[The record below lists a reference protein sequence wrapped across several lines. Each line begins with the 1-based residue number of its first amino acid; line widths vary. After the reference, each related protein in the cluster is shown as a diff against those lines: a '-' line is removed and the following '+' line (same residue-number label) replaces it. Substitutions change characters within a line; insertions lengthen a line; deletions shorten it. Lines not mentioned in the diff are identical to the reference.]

1 MALELRMDSRPT
13 TEQRFKLLSK
23 TQRRAFIAACVL
35 AVAMVG
41 NTLYL
46 VFAAHVSGIG
56 KDPEILP
63 RAYQLMLAAHVTVG
77 VLVFAVAATFVA
89 MHLPRMYAMKR
100 PRSRYS
106 GLAVVAALL
115 LLLGSGFFILSEANS
130 RDNAWVFIAH
140 QVIAGLIVAAYL
152 AHRFVSHTPPRRRA
166 MLIGT
171 TAIVSIFACV
181 WAAQLVETTTPR
193 PAVTATHPGKLAGAV
208 SVTTEYDMFPTAFL
222 QTFQAVGDPDPGSP
236 LFPSKTTT
244 TTGGYLPSRILTHDD
259 LPDIGKFRAE
269 TQRKGFAPSYFLG
282 AQSCEH
288 CHADIVKQWA
298 SSAHRFASFN
308 NPFYRKAVELTRRT
322 AGLERSQF
330 CGGCHDPAI
339 MLAGNMRKTIDPLT
353 PESQAGLTCLAC
365 HAIDRIHDKTGN
377 GNYNIHDNTES
388 PYVFDFAKS
397 GLERVVHDYVLK
409 AKPTVH
415 KRRMLNQ
422 SFRES
427 EFCLSCHKVNLDVH
441 VNDYHWLRGQDEYDA
456 WQNSGFAHS
465 NPNTWYEPPSVKQCQ
480 DCHMPLEPTKLGDV
494 SAKGGK
500 VRSHRFLAANTAL
513 PFIRG
518 DADTLKRVEA
528 YLQDEKVRVDVFALH
543 REDGTVVYPL
553 DKTLPALEPGE
564 LVQVDVVIRNK
575 GVGHTF
581 PGGTNDSNEGWVDFQ
596 ASVGAD
602 EVFHSGAIGPDHQV
616 DPAAHFFQTI
626 FVDRNGDRITKRNAT
641 DIYAPVYAHV
651 IRPSTSDIARY
662 RFRVPDSK
670 GATLSI
676 KAALRWRKFN
686 RTFTEFVYAG
696 LSTPDL
702 PITEIAS
709 SAVSLPIRS
718 ASPAATQGAVAP
730 DSWQRFNDYGVG
742 LFLGDDTRGALEMFK
757 RVSQLQPG
765 KFDGWLNQAR
775 AYLADGDLPS
785 AERMLRRASEV
796 APDQPRVAFFWG
808 QWLEKAGRLAEAV
821 QAYQRTLQIYPDS
834 RDTWSRLGR
843 TYWLMNQPAQSIDA
857 YKQVLRIDPED
868 VVSFHQLNLAYVA
881 LAATEKDAGRA
892 QAYTRQ
898 ATEAQ
903 KGFEKYK
910 LDENG
915 QKVTQRYRESHPLDN
930 AMSQKI
936 VVHTQEQA
944 AWR

>member
-1 MALELRMDSRPT
+1 MDSQSL
-13 TEQRFKLLSK
+13 EQRFKLLSK
-23 TQRRAFIAACVL
+23 MQRRVLIAASLL
-35 AVAMVG
+35 AAALIG

-56 KDPEILP
+56 KDPEVLP
-63 RAYQLMLAAHVTVG
+63 GAYQLMLAAHVTIG
-77 VLVFAVAATFVA
+77 VLAFLAAGTFVA
-89 MHLPRMYAMKR
+89 MHLPKMYRMNR

-106 GLAVVAALL
+106 GLGILAAMLL
-115 LLLGSGFFILSEANS
+115 LLTSGFFILSEANS
-130 RDNAWVFIAH
+130 RDNAWIFIGH
-140 QVIAGLIVAAYL
+140 QLIAALIVASYL
-152 AHRFVSHTPPRRRA
+152 AHRFVSHTPPLRRTMVA
-166 MLIGT
+166 GT
-171 TAIVSIFACV
+171 TAIVLT
-181 WAAQLVETTTPR
+181 AAGIWTVQLLQTTGMPSK
-193 PAVTATHPGKLAGAV
+193 AVTVPD
-208 SVTTEYDMFPTAFL
+208 TEVKAAEASIMAAYDMFPTAVLHEFR
-222 QTFQAVGDPDPGSP
+222 AIGDPDPRSP

-259 LPDIGKFRAE
+259 LPEIGGFRAE
-269 TQRKGFAPSYFLG
+269 TRQRGFAPSYFLG

-288 CHADIVKQWA
+288 CHADIVRQW
-298 SSAHRFASFN
+298 STSAHRFASFN
-308 NPFYRKAVELTRRT
+308 NPFYRKAVELTRKT
-322 AGLERSQF
+322 AGLQRSQF

-388 PYVFDFAKS
+388 PYVFDFAKT
-397 GLERVVHDYVLK
+397 GLARVVHDYVLK

-415 KRRMLNQ
+415 KRRMLQ
-422 SFRES
+422 PFFKES

-480 DCHMPLEPTKLGDV
+480 DCHMPLEPAKLGDV
-494 SAKGGK
+494 SAKSGK
-500 VRSHRFLAANTAL
+500 VRSHRFLAVNTAL

-518 DADTLKRVEA
+518 DTDAIKRIEA
-528 YLQDEKVRVDVFALH
+528 YLQDEKVRVDLFALH
-543 REDGTVVYPL
+543 REDGTLMYPL
-553 DKTLPALEPGE
+553 DQALPALKPGE

-581 PGGTNDSNEGWVDFQ
+581 PGGTNDSNEGWIDFQ
-596 ASVGAD
+596 ASVGNR
-602 EVFHSGAIGPDHQV
+602 EVFHSGGIRQDGQV

-626 FVDRNGDRITKRNAT
+626 FVDRNGNRITKRNAT

-662 RFRVPDSK
+662 RFRVPADSN
-670 GATLSI
+670 GTRLTI

-686 RTFTEFVYAG
+686 RTFTEFVFEG
-696 LSTPDL
+696 QTVPDL
-702 PITEIAS
+702 PVTLIAE
-709 SAVSLPIRS
+709 SAVSLPVETVS
-718 ASPAATQGAVAP
+718 AAAPRGVPTP

-757 RVSQLQPG
+757 QVATLQPA

-775 AYLADGDLPS
+775 AYLADGDLKD
-785 AERMLRRASEV
+785 AEATLRRASGV

-808 QWLEKAGRLAEAV
+808 QWLEKSGRLAEAI

-834 RDTWSRLGR
+834 RDAWSRLGR
-843 TYWLMNQPAQSIDA
+843 TYWLMNRPGESIEA

-868 VVSFHQLNLAYVA
+868 AVSFHQLNLAYVA
-881 LAATEKDAGRA
+881 LASTEKDSGRA
-892 QAYTRQ
+892 QEYAHL
-898 ATEAQ
+898 AAEAQ

-910 LDENG
+910 IDENG
-915 QKVTQRYRESHPLDN
+915 QKVTQRYRQTHPLDN

-936 VVHTQEQA
+936 VVHGEGGST
-944 AWR
+944 